1 MKRLFLLAALLII
14 SIVNTTASG
23 CASDVSEDLSGT
35 SWRLVEYGEENNTA
49 AVLDGTS
56 ITLSFADDLTRLTG
70 NGGCNDYFADCAIN
84 GSNITVSTLGATQ
97 MNCNNPP
104 GLMMQENTYFGLLGK
119 VEKLEADG
127 DSLTIKCA
135 NKQILVFEKTSAPGF
150 ADLAGSSWRL
160 YYYKKGIRRI
170 PPLPFTKITLSF
182 DTNSAIARG
191 NAGCNLYGADCLL
204 QGDSISFS
212 QLIQTSMKR
221 DFPVGVMQQEHHYV
235 ELLEASES
243 FSIDGDNLTI
253 YCSGGEELHF
263 RPD

>member
-1 MKRLFLLAALLII
+1 MKRIFSLAAILLFAITG
-14 SIVNTTASG
+14 IVPTG

-35 SWRLVEYGEENNTA
+35 SWRLVEYGDESNPT
-49 AVLDGTS
+49 AVLKDTT
-56 ITLSFADDLTRLTG
+56 ITLYFKADDISITG
-70 NGGCNDYFADCAIN
+70 NGGCNDYFADCAID

-104 GLMMQENTYFGLLGK
+104 GLMAQENAYFGLLGK

-135 NKQILVFEKTSAPGF
+135 NKQILVFEKTSATGF

-221 DFPVGVMQQEHHYV
+221 DF
-235 ELLEASES
+235 LLESCS
-243 FSIDGDNLTI
+243 RSII
-253 YCSGGEELHF
+253 M
-263 RPD
+263 